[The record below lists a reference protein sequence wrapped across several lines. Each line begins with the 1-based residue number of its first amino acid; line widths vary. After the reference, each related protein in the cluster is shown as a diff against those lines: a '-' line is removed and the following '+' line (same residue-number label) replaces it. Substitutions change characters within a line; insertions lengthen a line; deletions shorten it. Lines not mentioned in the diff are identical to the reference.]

1 MKTIWT
7 NPAAKQC
14 LTRTSASFYPS
25 LLTTR
30 ISFPNLKE
38 FLETLS
44 DFGFV
49 FTGIIETPELS
60 IFCDVRMHAFSGD
73 IYKILLS
80 ATIDLIHTSPRLP
93 LKCKHSRVA
102 ALLLSAKLWI
112 RTATTSSPTLN
123 GWVYKHKN
131 TGARTV
137 DKCTAGSVT
146 Q

>member
-1 MKTIWT
+1 M
-7 NPAAKQC
+7 
-14 LTRTSASFYPS
+14 
-25 LLTTR
+25 
-30 ISFPNLKE
+30 KE

-44 DFGFV
+44 DSFFFGFV

-123 GWVYKHKN
+123 G
-131 TGARTV
+131 
-137 DKCTAGSVT
+137 
-146 Q
+146 